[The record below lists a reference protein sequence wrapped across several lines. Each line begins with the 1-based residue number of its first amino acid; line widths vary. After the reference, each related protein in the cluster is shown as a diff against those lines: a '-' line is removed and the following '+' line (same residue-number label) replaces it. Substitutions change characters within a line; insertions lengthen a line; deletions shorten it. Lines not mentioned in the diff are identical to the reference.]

1 MSVSKIKHEF
11 RTIIDIGSQKV
22 SESKVKKILR
32 ETTILSWESTSHKL
46 IHIDNQIDIGIYRIV
61 LLIDNHKSLSSVKL
75 KDYRSLKIRVYEL
88 FADGMRE
95 IDLRKDYRFKGY
107 SWIRKNELNNFN
119 MTDLVDAIL
128 TCHKLDALK
137 VFN

>member
-1 MSVSKIKHEF
+1 MSVSKVTHEF

-32 ETTILSWESTSHKL
+32 ETTILSWENSNHKL

-61 LLIDNHKSLSSVKL
+61 LLIDNHKSLSSVRL

-88 FADGMRE
+88 FADRVQE
-95 IDLRKDYRFKGY
+95 IDLKRDYRFKGY
-107 SWIRKNELNNFN
+107 SWIKKNELNIFN

-128 TCHKLDALK
+128 TCHKLDSLK